1 MSELDLAARVATCLR
16 NRRRPFT
23 HSFDARIGAKAQGI
37 YAFWLN
43 SCCLYVGMSTT
54 LRQRMYQ
61 HRMQEHNDVLDRY
74 FKAFWRDIEASCVEL
89 NGRSKQDLLVAERDT
104 IRLLRP
110 RTNKAQVI

>member
-1 MSELDLAARVATCLR
+1 MVSEIDLANRVAACLKT
-16 NRRRPFT
+16 RRRPFT
-23 HSFDARIGAKAQGI
+23 HSFDSRIGAKAQGI

-61 HRMQEHNDVLDRY
+61 HRMQEHNDDLYRY
-74 FKAFWRDIEASCVEL
+74 FRAFWRDIEASCVEL
-89 NGRSKQDLLVAERDT
+89 NGRSKYELLAAERDT

-110 RTNKAQVI
+110 RTNKS